1 MQLVI
6 RDKKENK
13 ALKRTEIL
21 CEVGFEKTVPSR
33 KEIREAICAS
43 TGFSPEL
50 LVIVSIT
57 GVFGS
62 KKAKVIAH
70 YYQDKNALAV
80 ERKYLLIRDGLLEK
94 KKKEKK

>member
-1 MQLVI
+1 MQLAI
-6 RDKKENK
+6 REKKENK
-13 ALKRTEIL
+13 VLNRTELL

-43 TGFSPEL
+43 AGFSPEL
-50 LVIVSIT
+50 LVIISVSGI
-57 GVFGS
+57 FGS

-70 YYQDKNALAV
+70 YYHNKEALAI
-80 ERKYLLIRDGLLEK
+80 ERKHFLIRDGLLEK